1 MQAPETSASVQRF
14 IALLIDSNIVKFGKF
29 RLKNGTE
36 SDYFL
41 DFGALE
47 LGSALWELGVCY
59 AEKIH
64 DEIGVQNVDVI
75 FGPAYKGIPLALAT
89 VIALHKQYGVTKAYS
104 CDRKEE
110 KDHGEGGWF
119 IGRRPAAGDRVLIID
134 DVITDGGT
142 KVSAVK
148 LITEMT
154 EARVMGVLVG
164 VDRSAPGTVEAFER
178 ATGAKLYAIAEAAE
192 VQAAA
197 RRQTV

>member
-1 MQAPETSASVQRF
+1 VQAPDASAGTARF

-47 LGSALWELGVCY
+47 RGSSLLELGACY

-64 DEIGVQNVDVI
+64 DEIGVENVDVV

-89 VIALHKQYGVTKAYS
+89 VIALHTQYGITRAYS

-110 KDHGEGGWF
+110 KDHGEGGLF
-119 IGRRPAAGDRVLIID
+119 IGRRPAKGDRVLIVD

-142 KVSAVK
+142 KVSSVK
-148 LITEMT
+148 LITEVT
-154 EARVMGVLVG
+154 EAKVVGVLVG
-164 VDRSAPGTVEAFER
+164 VDRSAPGVVETFER
-178 ATGAKLYAIAEAAE
+178 ETGVKLYAIAQAVE

-197 RRQTV
+197 RR